1 MDLNYSAEELSF
13 RDEVRAFLRDELPE
27 ELSRKVLE
35 HRRLEREDYMRWQDI
50 LAARG
55 WLGGHW
61 PQEFGG
67 CGWSPVQVHIFDEE
81 TSLAG
86 APRVVPFGINMV
98 ATVIM
103 AFGTPQQKDHY
114 LTGIRTNKHWWCQG
128 YSEPGA
134 GSDLASLKTRA
145 ELSADGTHYVVN
157 GQKTWT
163 TMAHYADM
171 MFCLVRT
178 SSEKRKQE
186 GISFLLIDM
195 QTPGITVR
203 PFLTLDE
210 EHSLNDV
217 FLDNVTVP
225 VANRIGEEGKGWTYA
240 KYLLGFERTVVAGL
254 GFSKRELDTL
264 KKIAALEQRGGRP
277 LLEDPRFAAKVALA
291 EIELMALDM
300 TVMRVLASRGK
311 APGPEASILK
321 IKGTELQQTITELMM
336 EAAGPYAVPFVPDA
350 MELAHV
356 AEGAGQSHAAPLA
369 AMYFNWR
376 KVSIF
381 GGSNEIQ
388 RNIIAKAVLGL

>member
-1 MDLNYSAEELSF
+1 MDLNYSAQETAF
-13 RDEVRAFLRDELPE
+13 RDEVRAFLRDNLPAE
-27 ELSRKVLE
+27 VSRKVIE
-35 HRRLEREDYMRWQDI
+35 HRHLKREDYMRWQDI

-61 PQEFGG
+61 PKEFGG
-67 CGWSPVQVHIFDEE
+67 QGWNHVQAHIFDEE
-81 TSLAG
+81 TALAG
-86 APRVVPFGINMV
+86 APRVVPFGVNMV
-98 ATVIM
+98 APVIM
-103 AFGTPQQKDHY
+103 AFGSQQQKDTW

-145 ELSADGTHYVVN
+145 ELSADGTHYVIN

-178 SSEKRKQE
+178 TNEKRKQE

-195 QTPGITVR
+195 KTPGITVR

-217 FLDNVTVP
+217 FFDNVRVP
-225 VANRIGEEGKGWTYA
+225 VGNRVGEEGKGWTYA
-240 KYLLGFERTVVAGL
+240 KYLLGFERTVVAAL
-254 GFSKRELDTL
+254 GFSKRELGTL
-264 KKIAALEQRGGRP
+264 KRIAASEMRGGRP
-277 LLEDPRFAAKVALA
+277 LAEDARFSAKIALA

-300 TVMRVLASRGK
+300 TVMRVLSSRGK

-336 EAAGPYAVPFVPDA
+336 EAVGPYAVPFVPEAIDGNDD
-350 MELAHV
+350 
-356 AEGAGQSHAAPLA
+356 GAGPAHAAPLA
-369 AMYFNWR
+369 ATYFNWR
-376 KVSIF
+376 KVTIF

-388 RNIIAKAVLGL
+388 RNIISKAVLGL

>member
-1 MDLNYSAEELSF
+1 MDLNYSAQETAF
-13 RDEVRAFLRDELPE
+13 RDEVRAFLRDNLPAE
-27 ELSRKVLE
+27 VSRKVIE
-35 HRRLEREDYMRWQDI
+35 HRHLKREDYMRWQDI

-61 PQEFGG
+61 PKEFGG
-67 CGWSPVQVHIFDEE
+67 QGWNHVQAHIFDEE
-81 TSLAG
+81 TALAG
-86 APRVVPFGINMV
+86 APRVVPFGVNMV
-98 ATVIM
+98 APVIM
-103 AFGTPQQKDHY
+103 AFGSQQQKDTW

-145 ELSADGTHYVVN
+145 ELSADGTHYVIN

-178 SSEKRKQE
+178 TNEKRKQE

-195 QTPGITVR
+195 KTPGITVR

-217 FLDNVTVP
+217 FFDNVRVP
-225 VANRIGEEGKGWTYA
+225 VGNRVGEEGKGWTYA
-240 KYLLGFERTVVAGL
+240 KYLLGFERTVVAAL
-254 GFSKRELDTL
+254 GFSKRELGTL
-264 KKIAALEQRGGRP
+264 KRIAATEMRGGRP
-277 LLEDPRFAAKVALA
+277 LAEDARFSAKIALA

-300 TVMRVLASRGK
+300 TVMRVLSSRGK

-336 EAAGPYAVPFVPDA
+336 EAVGPYAVPFVPEAIDGNDD
-350 MELAHV
+350 
-356 AEGAGQSHAAPLA
+356 GAGPAHAAPLA
-369 AMYFNWR
+369 ATYFNWR
-376 KVSIF
+376 KVTIF

-388 RNIIAKAVLGL
+388 RNIISKAVLGL

>member
-1 MDLNYSAEELSF
+1 MDLNYSAQETAF
-13 RDEVRAFLRDELPE
+13 RDEVRAFLRDNLPAE
-27 ELSRKVLE
+27 VSRKVIE
-35 HRRLEREDYMRWQDI
+35 HRHLKREDYMRWQDI

-61 PQEFGG
+61 PKEFGG
-67 CGWSPVQVHIFDEE
+67 QGWNHVQAHIFDEE
-81 TSLAG
+81 TALAG
-86 APRVVPFGINMV
+86 APRVVPFGVNMV
-98 ATVIM
+98 APVIM
-103 AFGTPQQKDHY
+103 AFGSQQQKDTW

-145 ELSADGTHYVVN
+145 ELSADGTHYVIN

-178 SSEKRKQE
+178 TNEKRKQE

-195 QTPGITVR
+195 KTPGITVR

-217 FLDNVTVP
+217 FFDNVRVP
-225 VANRIGEEGKGWTYA
+225 VGNRVGEEGKGWTYA
-240 KYLLGFERTVVAGL
+240 KYLLGFERTVVAAL
-254 GFSKRELDTL
+254 GFSKRELGTL
-264 KKIAALEQRGGRP
+264 KRIAATEMRGGRP
-277 LLEDPRFAAKVALA
+277 LAEDARFSAKIALA

-300 TVMRVLASRGK
+300 TVMRVLSSRGK

-336 EAAGPYAVPFVPDA
+336 EAVGPYAVPFVPEAIDGNDD
-350 MELAHV
+350 
-356 AEGAGQSHAAPLA
+356 GAGPAHAAPLA
-369 AMYFNWR
+369 ATYFNWR
-376 KVSIF
+376 KVTIF
-381 GGSNEIQ
+381 GGSNEIP
-388 RNIIAKAVLGL
+388 RNIISKAVLGL

>member
-1 MDLNYSAEELSF
+1 MDLNYSTKEIAF
-13 RDEVRAFLRDELPE
+13 RDEVRAFLRDSLPAE
-27 ELSRKVLE
+27 VSRKVIE
-35 HRRLEREDYMRWQDI
+35 HRHLKREDYMRWQDI
-50 LAARG
+50 LAERG

-61 PQEFGG
+61 PKEFGG
-67 CGWSPVQVHIFDEE
+67 QGWNHVQAHIFDEE
-81 TSLAG
+81 TALAG
-86 APRVVPFGINMV
+86 APRVVPFGVNMV
-98 ATVIM
+98 APVIM
-103 AFGTPQQKDHY
+103 AFGTQQQKDTW

-145 ELSADGTHYVVN
+145 ELSADGTHYVIN

-163 TMAHYADM
+163 TMAHWADM

-178 SSEKRKQE
+178 TNEKRKQE

-195 QTPGITVR
+195 KTPGITVR

-217 FLDNVTVP
+217 FFDNVRVP
-225 VANRIGEEGKGWTYA
+225 VANRVGEEGKGWTYA
-240 KYLLGFERTVVAGL
+240 KYLLGFERTVVAAL
-254 GFSKRELDTL
+254 GFSKRELGTL
-264 KKIAALEQRGGRP
+264 KRIAASEMRGGRP
-277 LLEDPRFAAKVALA
+277 LAEDARFSAKIALA

-300 TVMRVLASRGK
+300 TVMRVLSSRGK

-336 EAAGPYAVPFVPDA
+336 EAVGPYAVPFVPEAIDGNDD
-350 MELAHV
+350 
-356 AEGAGQSHAAPLA
+356 GAGPAHAAPLA
-369 AMYFNWR
+369 ATYFNWR
-376 KVSIF
+376 KVTIF

-388 RNIIAKAVLGL
+388 RNIISKAVLGL

>member
-1 MDLNYSAEELSF
+1 MDLNYSAQETAF
-13 RDEVRAFLRDELPE
+13 RDEVRAFLRDNLPAE
-27 ELSRKVLE
+27 VSRKVIE
-35 HRRLEREDYMRWQDI
+35 HRHLKREDYMRWQDI

-61 PQEFGG
+61 PKEFGG
-67 CGWSPVQVHIFDEE
+67 QGWNHVQAHIFDEE
-81 TSLAG
+81 TALAG
-86 APRVVPFGINMV
+86 APRVVPFGVNMV
-98 ATVIM
+98 APVIM
-103 AFGTPQQKDHY
+103 AFGSQQQKDTW

-145 ELSADGTHYVVN
+145 ELSADGTHYVIN

-178 SSEKRKQE
+178 TNEKRKQE

-195 QTPGITVR
+195 KTPGITVR

-217 FLDNVTVP
+217 FFDNVRVP
-225 VANRIGEEGKGWTYA
+225 VGNRVGEEGKGWTYA
-240 KYLLGFERTVVAGL
+240 KYLLGFERTVVAAL
-254 GFSKRELDTL
+254 GFSKRELGTL
-264 KKIAALEQRGGRP
+264 KRIAATEMRGGRP
-277 LLEDPRFAAKVALA
+277 LAEDARFSAKIALA

-300 TVMRVLASRGK
+300 TVMRVLSSRGK

-336 EAAGPYAVPFVPDA
+336 EAVGPYAAPFVPEAIDGNDD
-350 MELAHV
+350 
-356 AEGAGQSHAAPLA
+356 GAGPAHAAPLA
-369 AMYFNWR
+369 ATYFNWR
-376 KVSIF
+376 KVTIF

-388 RNIIAKAVLGL
+388 RNIISKAVLGL

>member
-1 MDLNYSAEELSF
+1 MDLNFSAEEQSF
-13 RDEVRAFLRDELPE
+13 RDEVRAFLRDKLPDD
-27 ELSRKVLE
+27 LKRKVIE
-35 HRRLEREDYMRWQDI
+35 HRHLKREDYMRWQDI

-55 WLGGHW
+55 WLAGHW
-61 PQEFGG
+61 PKEFGG
-67 CGWSPVQVHIFDEE
+67 QGWNHVQAHIFDEE
-81 TSLAG
+81 TSVAG
-86 APRVVPFGINMV
+86 APRVVPFGVNMV
-98 ATVIM
+98 APVIM
-103 AFGTPQQKDHY
+103 AFGTPRQKEIY

-145 ELSADGTHYVVN
+145 ELSADGTHYVIN

-163 TMAHYADM
+163 TMAHWADM

-178 SSEKRKQE
+178 ASDGRKQE

-195 QTPGITVR
+195 KTPGITVR

-210 EHSLNDV
+210 DHSLNDV
-217 FLDNVTVP
+217 FFDNVKVP
-225 VANRIGEEGKGWTYA
+225 VENRIGEAGKGWTYA
-240 KYLLGFERTVVAGL
+240 KFLLGFERTVVAGL
-254 GFSKRELDTL
+254 GGAKRELASL
-264 KKIAALEQRGGRP
+264 KRIAAAEMRNGRP
-277 LLEDPRFAAKVALA
+277 LAEDPRFAAKVALA

-300 TVMRVLASRGK
+300 TVMRVLSSRSK

-321 IKGTELQQTITELMM
+321 IKGTVLQQTLTELMM
-336 EAAGPYAVPFVPDA
+336 EAAGPYAVPFVPEAQDSLSDGVGPA
-350 MELAHV
+350 
-356 AEGAGQSHAAPLA
+356 HAAQLA
-369 AMYFNWR
+369 ATYFNWR

>member
-1 MDLNYSAEELSF
+1 MDLNYSTKEIAF
-13 RDEVRAFLRDELPE
+13 RDEVRAFLRDSLPAE
-27 ELSRKVLE
+27 VSRKVIE
-35 HRRLEREDYMRWQDI
+35 HRHLKREDYMRWQDI
-50 LAARG
+50 LAERG

-61 PQEFGG
+61 PKEFGG
-67 CGWSPVQVHIFDEE
+67 QGWNHVQAHIFDEE
-81 TSLAG
+81 TALAG
-86 APRVVPFGINMV
+86 APRVVPFGVNMV
-98 ATVIM
+98 APVIM
-103 AFGTPQQKDHY
+103 AFGTQQQKDTW

-145 ELSADGTHYVVN
+145 ELSADGTHYVIN

-178 SSEKRKQE
+178 TNEKRKQE

-195 QTPGITVR
+195 KTPGITVR

-217 FLDNVTVP
+217 FFDNVRVP
-225 VANRIGEEGKGWTYA
+225 VGNRVGEEGKGWTYA
-240 KYLLGFERTVVAGL
+240 KYLLGFERTVVAAL
-254 GFSKRELDTL
+254 GFSKRELGTL
-264 KKIAALEQRGGRP
+264 KRIAASEMRGGRP
-277 LLEDPRFAAKVALA
+277 LAEDARFSAKIALA

-300 TVMRVLASRGK
+300 TVMRVLSSRGK

-336 EAAGPYAVPFVPDA
+336 EAVGPYAVPFVPEAIDGNDD
-350 MELAHV
+350 
-356 AEGAGQSHAAPLA
+356 GAGPAHAAPLA
-369 AMYFNWR
+369 ATYFNWR
-376 KVSIF
+376 KVTIF

-388 RNIIAKAVLGL
+388 RNIISKAVLGL